1 MAQILRKC
9 HFDQLLARL
18 PLQEEGECHC
28 LGNFVQLLVQ
38 ILRKRRFDQLL
49 GCLQLSEDGECQT
62 VNGQKSIVHGG
73 FIVCKY
79 RSRPY

>member
-1 MAQILRKC
+1 MAWILQKR
-9 HFDQLLARL
+9 HLDELLARL
-18 PLQEEGECHC
+18 QLREEGECYS
-28 LGNFVQLLVQ
+28 LGNFAQLLVQ

-73 FIVCKY
+73 FVVCKY